1 MSTSLTANTFELL
14 FPELLYSSLSGMIF
28 RSFQAGDVLVMEG
41 ATADEAFLLL
51 EGVAE
56 VMGKRPDGGLV
67 RWAELGPG
75 AFFGEMA
82 LLGGGATKR
91 NATVLARS
99 AGRMILVP
107 RDMFLDALAEQPAV
121 EAALATEQARQEARA
136 ALDRSP
142 LYPLFDAWGPD
153 LEARAQTFEPGQ
165 DLMREGDP
173 GDGMYIL
180 LSGSASVLKRLDG
193 IEVRLAQLM
202 PGACAGEL
210 SLITGAPRSSTVRA
224 EGKVRALFIDK
235 AGFLSVYAS
244 SEAFREY
251 LSTLQRFY
259 QLPDKGLVYRQ
270 VAVFEG
276 ASCLQST
283 YELDGQRR
291 IVCTIAPER
300 RLHVVRQANPTEP
313 AHRTWTWKSPT
324 GQAQRLEVDRRGVPQ
339 AARIVGDFDDLQ
351 LLYGCFFAGL
361 PLPDSVG
368 AELER
373 TGRLRLN
380 ARQLSRLDDGLVCTC
395 MEVSEAQIRRVV
407 RTYSPTVER
416 LEEMLGCG
424 TVCGSCRFHLEELVA
439 GLPES
444 S

>member
-1 MSTSLTANTFELL
+1 
-14 FPELLYSSLSGMIF
+14 
-28 RSFQAGDVLVMEG
+28 
-41 ATADEAFLLL
+41 
-51 EGVAE
+51 
-56 VMGKRPDGGLV
+56 
-67 RWAELGPG
+67 
-75 AFFGEMA
+75 
-82 LLGGGATKR
+82 
-91 NATVLARS
+91 
-99 AGRMILVP
+99 
-107 RDMFLDALAEQPAV
+107 
-121 EAALATEQARQEARA
+121 
-136 ALDRSP
+136 
-142 LYPLFDAWGPD
+142 
-153 LEARAQTFEPGQ
+153 
-165 DLMREGDP
+165 
-173 GDGMYIL
+173 
-180 LSGSASVLKRLDG
+180 
-193 IEVRLAQLM
+193 M

-291 IVCTIAPER
+291 IVCTSAPER
-300 RLHVVRQANPTEP
+300 RLHVVQRQ
-313 AHRTWTWKSPT
+313 
-324 GQAQRLEVDRRGVPQ
+324 QLEVDRRGVPL

-380 ARQLSRLDDGLVCTC
+380 ARQLSRLDDGMVCTC

-439 GLPES
+439 AKPES
-444 S
+444 T